1 MAWNE
6 PGGGNKDKDP
16 WGKNEQGPPDLD
28 EAFKNLTNNV
38 TSLFGGKGKRSG
50 SGGGGGGI
58 RISGATFGIGAVAL
72 LAIWGFMGVYT
83 VDQAER
89 GVVLRLGEKLD
100 SVVMPGLRWNPPL
113 IDQVF
118 VLNVEQVRSIGHDA
132 EMLTEDENIVRV
144 DMRVQWKISS
154 VQDYVLLVRDPEN
167 TLREAMESALRHVVG
182 SSEMHDVLTE
192 GRAALAQDVEARLQ
206 SYINLYGTGIQVEQ
220 VIIENTQPPDPVKE
234 AFDDVIKAREDEQ
247 RLKNEADA
255 YANQIVP
262 EARGEASRQIEE
274 ANGYKEQ
281 VIARANGEAERFNKL
296 YEEYKIAPQVTRQRL
311 YLDSLESVM
320 KNSTKVMVDV
330 DGGNNLLYLP
340 LDKIVQQSSAVP
352 TTSSRGGSNMEER
365 IREAVMQ
372 ELNRRNVGS
381 QGRRGR

>member
-16 WGKNEQGPPDLD
+16 WGNNDQGPPDLD

-38 TSLFGGKGKRSG
+38 TSLFGGGRRRA
-50 SGGGGGGI
+50 SGGGPGF
-58 RISGATFGIGAVAL
+58 SGATFGIGALVL
-72 LAIWGFMGVYT
+72 LLIWGFMGVYT

-89 GVVLRLGEKLD
+89 GVVLRLGKKVDE
-100 SVVMPGLRWNPPL
+100 VVMPGLHWNPPL
-113 IDQVF
+113 IDEVF
-118 VLNVEQVRSIGHDA
+118 VENVSQVRSIGHDA

-154 VQDYVLLVRDPEN
+154 VQDYVLLVNQPQN
-167 TLREAMESALRHVVG
+167 SLKQAMESALRHVVG

-192 GRAALAQDVEARLQ
+192 GRAALAVDVEARLQ
-206 SYINLYGTGIQVEQ
+206 EYINLYGTGIQVEQ

-247 RLKNEADA
+247 RLRNEADA

-281 VIARANGEAERFNKL
+281 VIARASGEAQRFNKL
-296 YEEYKIAPQVTRQRL
+296 YTEYKLAPEVTRQRL
-311 YLDSLESVM
+311 YLDTMESVM

-340 LDKIVQQSSAVP
+340 LDKLVQQSASTP
-352 TTSSRGGSNMEER
+352 TTTSRSGFNMDDR

-372 ELNRRNVGS
+372 ELNRRNVGGQS
-381 QGRRGR
+381 RGRR

>member
-1 MAWNE
+1 
-6 PGGGNKDKDP
+6 
-16 WGKNEQGPPDLD
+16 
-28 EAFKNLTNNV
+28 
-38 TSLFGGKGKRSG
+38 
-50 SGGGGGGI
+50 
-58 RISGATFGIGAVAL
+58 
-72 LAIWGFMGVYT
+72 
-83 VDQAER
+83 
-89 GVVLRLGEKLD
+89 
-100 SVVMPGLRWNPPL
+100 
-113 IDQVF
+113 
-118 VLNVEQVRSIGHDA
+118 
-132 EMLTEDENIVRV
+132 
-144 DMRVQWKISS
+144 
-154 VQDYVLLVRDPEN
+154 LVRDPEN

-192 GRAALAQDVEARLQ
+192 GRAELAQDVESRLQ
-206 SYINLYGTGIQVEQ
+206 SYINMYGTGIQVEQ

-234 AFDDVIKAREDEQ
+234 AFDNVIKAREDEQ

-296 YEEYKIAPQVTRQRL
+296 YAEYQLAPVVTRQRL

-340 LDKIVQQSSAVP
+340 LDKIVQQSAAVP
-352 TTSSRGGSNMEER
+352 TTSSRVGTNVEDR
-365 IREAVMQ
+365 IREAVTQ